1 MKFTMYDKE
10 SSDPKYRED
19 PFRAVNFKQDA
30 DGNPVCSNG
39 RRFIFKR
46 HQHVRGNKYGRTE
59 ELYECESCEGCPLK
73 EKCSRSDENRTIRI
87 NRELTAIHREV
98 LENLDSVQGAL
109 LRMNRSIQAEG
120 TYGSMKWNRMY
131 KRAFRRG
138 LKDVILEFTLIAIGF
153 NLWKYHNKTQRL
165 EESA

>member
-30 DGNPVCSNG
+30 DGNPVCPNG

-87 NRELTAIHREV
+87 NRELTAIHREI